1 MDIYKKLDY
10 IFYVIFAIY
19 NFLVKFFGVFNI
31 KRRKLLKNN
40 RKLKRDKDYCFIL
53 GNGPS
58 LKSIDL
64 TKINNEDTFAVN
76 YFLDHCPDGFKSKY
90 LVVIDTA
97 FYKTDAKNYLIKVS
111 DERKDV
117 KLILK
122 TPAYDWK
129 KDWDLNR
136 TFFIYTRLFQY
147 GNYVACDCTKP
158 MTASVNVVLQC
169 IEIAL
174 SLGYKKI
181 YLLGCDFS
189 QYASIGS
196 HHFYDNVKDDDRRG
210 LLNMGDDA
218 RWAYL
223 AHYHHYALNRYAK
236 KNGQEIINLTDGSLI
251 DAYKHDDFNRVVEN
265 ICK

>member
-117 KLILK
+117 KVVSIDIDEEENYKLIQIANSGCSLK
-122 TPAYDWK
+122 EEELPHLFDSFYRGSNAEK
-129 KDWDLNR
+129 KDGSGLGLYIAKSLMKMMGGDVFAKIDNGEFKIV
-136 TFFIYTRLFQY
+136 T
-147 GNYVACDCTKP
+147 
-158 MTASVNVVLQC
+158 VV
-169 IEIAL
+169 
-174 SLGYKKI
+174 KK
-181 YLLGCDFS
+181 C
-189 QYASIGS
+189 
-196 HHFYDNVKDDDRRG
+196 
-210 LLNMGDDA
+210 
-218 RWAYL
+218 
-223 AHYHHYALNRYAK
+223 
-236 KNGQEIINLTDGSLI
+236 
-251 DAYKHDDFNRVVEN
+251 
-265 ICK
+265 